1 MARRRAIEIRDRVTL
16 LAPRFL
22 GYGRQSIDQS
32 DIDAVVEVLGSDFL
46 TQGPAVERFEGAL
59 AERVGARYAVAVS
72 SGTAGLHIACLAAG
86 IGPGDRG
93 LTAAI
98 TFAASSNCL
107 LYAGAEAGFVD
118 IDADTLGMASASLGT
133 ALDAV
138 PHVKAIIPVYLAGLA
153 HGSAEIRTL
162 AKERIVIEDA
172 AHAVGGQYD
181 CGKSIGCGA
190 YADMSVFSFH
200 PVKTITTGEGGA
212 VVTND
217 GELARRLRMLRSHG
231 IEREAARFVGADAH
245 EDGHV
250 KPWLYEQQMLGFNYR
265 MTDIQAAL
273 GLSQL
278 AKLDRFLARRHAI
291 ARRYDEAFA
300 KLLHMRLPQSAPQ
313 QRARSGHHLYIA
325 QFEFGAMGTTRTA
338 FMTKLREQGIGSQV
352 HYIPVYR
359 QPFYVKRYGIDPAIF
374 PESEHY
380 YRGCLSLP
388 FYPGLTD
395 EDVERVIAVVI
406 DAVTAR

>member
-1 MARRRAIEIRDRVTL
+1 MTL
-16 LAPRFL
+16 KFL

-32 DIDAVVEVLGSDFL
+32 DVSSVVEVLRSDFL
-46 TQGPAVERFEGAL
+46 TQGPTIERFEAAL
-59 AERVGARYAVAVS
+59 AERIGARYAVAVS

-86 IGPGDRG
+86 LGPGDLG

-118 IDADTLGMASASLGT
+118 IDGDTLGIAPASLEK
-133 ALDAV
+133 ALKAA
-138 PHVKAIIPVYLAGLA
+138 PQVKVIIPVHFAGLA
-153 HGSAEIRTL
+153 HGCAEIRAL
-162 AKERIVIEDA
+162 AKERVVIEDA
-172 AHAVGGQYD
+172 AHAVGGNYD

-200 PVKTITTGEGGA
+200 PVKTITTGEGGT

-217 GELARRLRMLRSHG
+217 VELARRLRMLRNHG
-231 IEREAARFVGADAH
+231 IEREAARFLGDDVK
-245 EDGHV
+245 EDGRT

-278 AKLDRFLARRHAI
+278 CKLDRFLQRRLVI

-300 KLLHMRLPQSAPQ
+300 RLPFVRLPQSAPQ

-325 QFEFGAMGTTRTA
+325 QFDFDPMGTTRTA

-359 QPFYVKRYGIDPAIF
+359 HPYYVRRYGIDPATF
-374 PESEHY
+374 PQAEHY
-380 YRGCLSLP
+380 YRTCLSLP
-388 FYPGLTD
+388 FYPELTD
-395 EDVERVIAVVI
+395 EDVERVVKT
-406 DAVTAR
+406 VTRTVNAG